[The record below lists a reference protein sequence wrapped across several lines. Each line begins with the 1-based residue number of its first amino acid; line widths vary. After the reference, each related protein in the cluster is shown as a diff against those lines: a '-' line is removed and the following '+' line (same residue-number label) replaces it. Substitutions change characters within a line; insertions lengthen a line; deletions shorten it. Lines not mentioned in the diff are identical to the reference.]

1 MWPKLGKEVE
11 TIFTRTEVLELKS
24 IINEIKKNSLDELN
38 IKLKIEE
45 DKVSE
50 VEDRSIGITQCE
62 EQRDEKKKKKDWRKV
77 NSLRDL
83 WDNIKLSNVCV
94 IGVPD
99 GEISETWA

>member
-24 IINEIKKNSLDELN
+24 IINEIKKKNSLDELN
-38 IKLKIEE
+38 IRLKIEE

-62 EQRDEKKKKKDWRKV
+62 EQRDGKKKKKKIDEKWIV
-77 NSLRDL
+77 
-83 WDNIKLSNVCV
+83 
-94 IGVPD
+94 
-99 GEISETWA
+99 SETFGTISNYLMCV